1 MAKNQKKFKEW
12 YDEESDWGKIDS
24 KRYDKKK
31 SAIKEARKNKWSE
44 KEKTFEE

>member
-12 YDEESDWGKIDS
+12 YDEESDWSEKRDS
-24 KRYDKKK
+24 KRYDQKK

-44 KEKTFEE
+44 KEKSFE